1 MTERRFMDLPLES
14 SITALQLY
22 EPDSELFYSIETA
35 AELAH
40 VSRRLIAVY
49 CRHGLVAP
57 VMDPESG
64 GRVFND
70 QGIRRLRCIE
80 QLRTACG
87 MNLTAIRMIVSL
99 MEEVERLEQEIRFLR
114 SR

>member
-1 MTERRFMDLPLES
+1 MNLPFER
-14 SITALQLY
+14 SITVIQLY
-22 EPDSELFYSIETA
+22 EPDSELLYSIETA
-35 AELAH
+35 AKLARI
-40 VSRRLIAVY
+40 SRRLIAVY

-64 GRVFND
+64 GWLFND

-87 MNLTAIRMIVSL
+87 MNLTAIRMIVGL
-99 MEEVERLEQEIRFLR
+99 MEEVERLQQEIRFLR
-114 SR
+114 RR

>member
-1 MTERRFMDLPLES
+1 MNLPFER
-14 SITALQLY
+14 SITVIQLY
-22 EPDSELFYSIETA
+22 EPDSELLYSIETA
-35 AELAH
+35 AKLARI
-40 VSRRLIAVY
+40 SRRLIAVY

-64 GRVFND
+64 GWLFND

-87 MNLTAIRMIVSL
+87 MNLTAIRMIVGPDGG
-99 MEEVERLEQEIRFLR
+99 
-114 SR
+114 SRTPAAGDSVSAETMSQPRP

>member
-1 MTERRFMDLPLES
+1 MDLPLES

-22 EPDSELFYSIETA
+22 EPDSELLYSIETA
-35 AELAH
+35 AQLAH

-87 MNLTAIRMIVSL
+87 INLTAIRIIVGL
-99 MEEVERLEQEIRFLR
+99 MEEVERLQQEIRFLR
-114 SR
+114 RR

>member
-1 MTERRFMDLPLES
+1 MSRAGSLRF
-14 SITALQLY
+14 I
-22 EPDSELFYSIETA
+22 A
-35 AELAH
+35 AMVWSHL
-40 VSRRLIAVY
+40 SW
-49 CRHGLVAP
+49 P
-57 VMDPESG
+57 PESG
-64 GRVFND
+64 GWVFND
-70 QGIRRLRCIE
+70 QGIHRLRCIE

>member
-1 MTERRFMDLPLES
+1 MDLPFES

-22 EPDSELFYSIETA
+22 EPDSELLYSIETA
-35 AELAH
+35 AQLAH

-57 VMDPESG
+57 VMDPESSG
-64 GRVFND
+64 WIFND
-70 QGIRRLRCIE
+70 QGIRLLRCIE
-80 QLRTACG
+80 QLRAACG
-87 MNLTAIRMIVSL
+87 MNLTAIRMIVSP
-99 MEEVERLEQEIRFLR
+99 MEEMERLEQEIRFLR